1 MQENTMDFFAGVGNK
16 CSFHVSLLVKEC
28 GREEQPVASKENAC
42 HVITTAYHTHHDR
55 IGTNIVAHFGRAS
68 AAKVLTN
75 ERTQKVLTNEQT
87 QIVDT
92 VDTIFTALQTDDA
105 DKLNSVIAPGFYIF
119 DGGKRFNAEQVMAI
133 FKAQHLAGK
142 RYEWNVTD
150 IHISGNT
157 AWIAYVNDG
166 SISDA
171 SGRMH
176 QQWLESGFLEKQAG
190 TWKVVFMQST
200 RVPPPQENRK

>member
-1 MQENTMDFFAGVGNK
+1 MSDLRMTLATIGVLMFFM
-16 CSFHVSLLVKEC
+16 H
-28 GREEQPVASKENAC
+28 
-42 HVITTAYHTHHDR
+42 I
-55 IGTNIVAHFGRAS
+55 S
-68 AAKVLTN
+68 AARAQR
-75 ERTQKVLTNEQT
+75 EALTNEQT

-92 VDTIFTALQTDDA
+92 VNTIFTAIQTDDA
-105 DKLNSVIAPGFYIF
+105 AKLNSVISPEFYIF

-133 FKAQHLAGK
+133 FKVQHVAGK
-142 RYEWNVTD
+142 RYEWNVTEPD

-171 SGRMH
+171 SGTVH
-176 QQWLESGFLEKQAG
+176 QQWLESGFFEKQAG

-200 RVPPPQENRK
+200 RVPPQENRR

>member
-1 MQENTMDFFAGVGNK
+1 M
-16 CSFHVSLLVKEC
+16 SLQV
-28 GREEQPVASKENAC
+28 R
-42 HVITTAYHTHHDR
+42 ITQVT
-55 IGTNIVAHFGRAS
+55 IGLALISSMPFS
-68 AAKVLTN
+68 AA
-75 ERTQKVLTNEQT
+75 RAQQKALTNEQN

-92 VDTIFTALQTDDA
+92 VNAIFTAIQTDDA
-105 DKLNSVIAPGFYIF
+105 ARLNSVIAPGFYIF
-119 DGGKRFNAEQVMAI
+119 DGGRRFNAEEVMAI

-142 RYEWNVTD
+142 RYEWNVTEPD

-171 SGRMH
+171 SGRVH

-190 TWKVVFMQST
+190 TWKVLFMQST
-200 RVPPPQENRK
+200 RVPRPQENQK

>member
-1 MQENTMDFFAGVGNK
+1 MLFQLRTTLVTIGLVLMF
-16 CSFHVSLLVKEC
+16 SLIST
-28 GREEQPVASKENAC
+28 GRGQQKL
-42 HVITTAYHTHHDR
+42 
-55 IGTNIVAHFGRAS
+55 
-68 AAKVLTN
+68 LTSD
-75 ERTQKVLTNEQT
+75 QS

-92 VDTIFTALQTDDA
+92 VNTIFTAIQSDDA
-105 DKLNSVIAPGFYIF
+105 AKLNSVIAPDFYIF

-142 RYEWNVTD
+142 RYEWNVTEPD

-166 SISDA
+166 SISDS
-171 SGRMH
+171 SGHVH

-200 RVPPPQENRK
+200 RVPTPQENRK